1 MGQDEI
7 GGDPFNKHK
16 TSHSHKAMCDVT
28 PFTLTH
34 RTILSVR
41 KLSVD
46 MPPTRHSC
54 FQFSSQSSLQ
64 FRLATY
70 QAGRRRWE
78 RGGARDYGRRARRHW
93 ASPAVRVTVTVRV
106 TARAKVRVRIAP
118 RLPRYAGG
126 TTGPR
131 DWYACPV
138 RAVRGALGASGPA
151 PLVRTVR
158 RGLVRVARTCTVRR
172 PRGVR

>member
-1 MGQDEI
+1 MAEQQLD
-7 GGDPFNKHK
+7 H
-16 TSHSHKAMCDVT
+16 HHLA
-28 PFTLTH
+28 L
-34 RTILSVR
+34 VR
-41 KLSVD
+41 V
-46 MPPTRHSC
+46 RVGV
-54 FQFSSQSSLQ
+54 
-64 FRLATY
+64 RV
-70 QAGRRRWE
+70 R
-78 RGGARDYGRRARRHW
+78 
-93 ASPAVRVTVTVRV
+93 VRVTVTV

-158 RGLVRVARTCTVRR
+158 RGLVRVARTGTVRR
-172 PRGVR
+172 PRRVR